1 MELHLDQELNQIKD
15 QLLMMAGL
23 VEANLSRAMR
33 ALTERDSS
41 LCDTVESEDD
51 QVDELEIQIDDMCL
65 KLLARRAPVA
75 TDLRRITVAMKAS
88 TDLERIGDQAVNIA
102 RLARE
107 LNKEPLL
114 KPYIDIPRMASLAMG
129 MIHDSLDALVR
140 KDPVLAR
147 SVVPR
152 DQEVDRINKQLY
164 RELTSFMLEDPGTI
178 TRAIRLMFVSKF
190 LERVADHATNIA
202 EDVVF
207 LYEGKDIRHAAQQQ
221 KNEAA
226 GTATQA

>member
-23 VEANLSRAMR
+23 VESNLARAMR
-33 ALTERDSS
+33 ALTERDSA
-41 LCDTVESEDD
+41 LCDTVEKEDD

-88 TDLERIGDQAVNIA
+88 TDLERIGDQAVSIA

-140 KDPVLAR
+140 KEPGLAR
-147 SVVPR
+147 SVLPR
-152 DQEVDRINKQLY
+152 DAEVDQINRQLY

-190 LERVADHATNIA
+190 LERIADHATNIA

-207 LYEGKDIRHAAQQQ
+207 LYEGKDIRHSAQQQ
-221 KNEAA
+221 KSAA
-226 GTATQA
+226 QGGS